1 MSPKRPRL
9 SVWGALVW
17 FAGSYGVALL
27 GYVLIN
33 AIASRMLGQEDFGY
47 FVIAITVTTLL
58 GQIGLLG
65 VHRSG
70 LREAARLDLS
80 DTEGLASLRRGVRA
94 VSLVTL
100 PLVSIVSG
108 VVTFILI
115 DADNAHTRWAAA
127 VGIGLLVLL
136 SGQQKIWANY
146 MRGFGDVRLAS
157 LLEGRSGGAIV
168 SVLQAAALGIVWRLA
183 PDSGLP
189 GAIAAVAIGFAVPV
203 FAARMRVVRLWQHTA
218 IDPRRLLADVMVVLR
233 RDWRFTS
240 NQTATYLNSTIELWL
255 AGLVLTR
262 VDTSSFGAAQRLAMI
277 LVIPLT
283 SLQVVFAP
291 VISRLLV
298 KDDDKILQNLLR
310 GGASL
315 ATAGTAV
322 VWVPMLL
329 FPEEILRIIFGPGF
343 GDAAPILV
351 LLTLGNVANVVVGLC
366 GTVLIMSH
374 HEGSVA
380 TVQWCAVVARVIIG
394 AAAALAFGAL
404 GLGVSAAACT
414 IALYAAMWWVTKRE
428 TGLETQVTL
437 RPKLRLLKTT
447 TG

>member
-1 MSPKRPRL
+1 MKSGRTRL

-17 FAGSYGVALL
+17 FTGSYGVALI

-33 AIASRMLGQEDFGY
+33 AIASRMLGRQDFGY
-47 FVIAITVTTLL
+47 FVIAITATTLI

-70 LREAARLDLS
+70 LREAARLELT

-100 PLVSIVSG
+100 PLVSVVSA
-108 VVTFILI
+108 VVTFVII
-115 DADNAHTRWAAA
+115 DAEDAQTRWAASL
-127 VGIGLLVLL
+127 GIGLLVLL
-136 SGQQKIWANY
+136 GGQQKIWANY
-146 MRGFGDVRLAS
+146 LRGFGEVRFAS

-168 SVLQAAALGIVWRLA
+168 SCLQAAFLGLAWWLA

-189 GAIAAVAIGFAVPV
+189 GAIGAVALGFAVPV
-203 FAARMRVVRLWQHTA
+203 WIARSRVVRLWHHTA
-218 IDPRRLLADVMVVLR
+218 IEPRRLLADVKVVLR

-255 AGLVLTR
+255 CGLVLSS
-262 VDTSSFGAAQRLAMI
+262 VATSNFGAAQRLAMM

-298 KDDDKILQNLLR
+298 RDDDNRLEDLLR
-310 GGASL
+310 SGASL

-322 VWVPMLL
+322 LWVPMLL
-329 FPEEILRIIFGPGF
+329 FPAVILTLIFGSGF
-343 GDAAPILV
+343 GEAWPILV

-380 TVQWCAVVARVIIG
+380 TVQWCAVVARVVIG
-394 AAAALAFGAL
+394 AAAALAFGAT
-404 GLGVSAAACT
+404 GLGVSAAVCT
-414 IALYAAMWWVTKRE
+414 VALYAAMWFVTKRE
-428 TGLETQVTL
+428 TGLQTQVTL
-437 RPKLRLLKTT
+437 RPKLRLLKST

>member
-1 MSPKRPRL
+1 MTTQKTRL

-17 FAGSYGVALL
+17 FAGSYGIALL

-33 AIASRMLGQEDFGY
+33 AIASRMLGRQDFGY
-47 FVIAITVTTLL
+47 FVIAITATTLI

-70 LREAARLDLS
+70 LREAARLELT

-100 PLVSIVSG
+100 PLVSVISAI
-108 VVTFILI
+108 VTFVII
-115 DADNAHTRWAAA
+115 DAENAQTRWAASL
-127 VGIGLLVLL
+127 GIGLLVLL
-136 SGQQKIWANY
+136 GGQQKIWANY
-146 MRGFGDVRLAS
+146 LRGFGEVRFAS

-168 SVLQAAALGIVWRLA
+168 SCLQAAFLGLTWWLA

-189 GAIAAVAIGFAVPV
+189 GAIGAVALGFAVPV
-203 FAARMRVVRLWQHTA
+203 WIARSRVVRLWHHTA
-218 IDPRRLLADVMVVLR
+218 IEPRRLLADVMVVLR

-255 AGLVLTR
+255 CGLVLSS
-262 VDTSSFGAAQRLAMI
+262 VATSNFGAAQRLAMM

-298 KDDDKILQNLLR
+298 RDDDNRLGGPAPRRGEPRHRWHRRALGPDAVVPGSDPHADLRFRLRR
-310 GGASL
+310 GGADPR
-315 ATAGTAV
+315 AAD
-322 VWVPMLL
+322 
-329 FPEEILRIIFGPGF
+329 PGQRRERR
-343 GDAAPILV
+343 GRPVRHGA
-351 LLTLGNVANVVVGLC
+351 
-366 GTVLIMSH
+366 H
-374 HEGSVA
+374 HEPPRGVGRDCSV
-380 TVQWCAVVARVIIG
+380 VRCRCPRGHRCGRCSGLRCV
-394 AAAALAFGAL
+394 
-404 GLGVSAAACT
+404 GLGVSAAVCT
-414 IALYAAMWWVTKRE
+414 VALYAAMWFVTKRE

-437 RPKLRLLKTT
+437 RPKLRLLKST

>member
-1 MSPKRPRL
+1 MNPERTRL

-17 FAGSYGVALL
+17 FAGSYGVALI

-33 AIASRMLGQEDFGY
+33 AIASRMLGRQDFGY
-47 FVIAITVTTLL
+47 FVIAITATTLI

-70 LREAARLDLS
+70 LREAARLELT
-80 DTEGLASLRRGVRA
+80 DTEGLAGLRRGVRA

-100 PLVSIVSG
+100 PLVSVVSA
-108 VVTFILI
+108 VVTFVII
-115 DADNAHTRWAAA
+115 DAENAPTRWAASL
-127 VGIGLLVLL
+127 GIGLLVLL
-136 SGQQKIWANY
+136 GGQQKIWANY
-146 MRGFGDVRLAS
+146 LRGFGEVRFAS
-157 LLEGRSGGAIV
+157 LLEGRSGGALV
-168 SVLQAAALGIVWRLA
+168 SLLQAAFLGLAWWLA

-189 GAIAAVAIGFAVPV
+189 GAIGAVALGFAVPV
-203 FAARMRVVRLWQHTA
+203 WIARSRVVRLWHHTA
-218 IDPRRLLADVMVVLR
+218 IEPRRLLADVRVVLR

-255 AGLVLTR
+255 CGLVLSS
-262 VDTSSFGAAQRLAMI
+262 VDTSNFGAAQRLAMM

-298 KDDDKILQNLLR
+298 RDDDKRLEDLLR

-322 VWVPMLL
+322 LWIPMLL
-329 FPEEILRIIFGPGF
+329 FPALTLTLIFGSGF
-343 GDAAPILV
+343 GEAAPILV

-380 TVQWCAVVARVIIG
+380 TVQWCAVVARVLIG
-394 AAAALAFGAL
+394 TAAALAFGAI
-404 GLGVSAAACT
+404 GLGVSAAVCT
-414 IALYAAMWWVTKRE
+414 VALYAAMWFVTKRE
-428 TGLETQVTL
+428 TGLQTQVTL
-437 RPKLRLLKTT
+437 HPKLRLLKST

>member
-1 MSPKRPRL
+1 MTPQRTRL

-17 FAGSYGVALL
+17 FAGSYGIALL

-33 AIASRMLGQEDFGY
+33 AIASRMLGRQDFGY
-47 FVIAITVTTLL
+47 FVIAITATTLI

-70 LREAARLDLS
+70 LREAASTRAHRHRR
-80 DTEGLASLRRGVRA
+80 TRQPQARGTRCLAGD
-94 VSLVTL
+94 L
-100 PLVSIVSG
+100 PLVSVISAI
-108 VVTFILI
+108 VTFVII
-115 DADNAHTRWAAA
+115 DAENAQTRWAASL
-127 VGIGLLVLL
+127 GIGLLVLL
-136 SGQQKIWANY
+136 GGQQKIWANY
-146 MRGFGDVRLAS
+146 LRGFGEVRFAS

-168 SVLQAAALGIVWRLA
+168 SCLQAAFLGLTWWLA

-189 GAIAAVAIGFAVPV
+189 GAIGAVALGFAVPV
-203 FAARMRVVRLWQHTA
+203 WIARSRVVRLWHHTA
-218 IDPRRLLADVMVVLR
+218 IEPRRLMADVMVVLR

-255 AGLVLTR
+255 CGLVLSS
-262 VDTSSFGAAQRLAMI
+262 VATSNFGAAQRLAMM

-291 VISRLLV
+291 VISRLLIR
-298 KDDDKILQNLLR
+298 DDDNRLEDLLR

-322 VWVPMLL
+322 LWVPMLL
-329 FPEEILRIIFGPGF
+329 FPAAILTLIFGSGF
-343 GDAAPILV
+343 GEAAPILV

-380 TVQWCAVVARVIIG
+380 TVQWCAVVARVVIG
-394 AAAALAFGAL
+394 AAAALAFGAV
-404 GLGVSAAACT
+404 GLGVSAAVCT
-414 IALYAAMWWVTKRE
+414 VALYAAMWFVTKRE
-428 TGLETQVTL
+428 TGLQTQVTL
-437 RPKLRLLKTT
+437 RPKLRLLKST